1 MAERARVMAWA
12 ALGVGMALGACAPAR
27 RATLAPKTSGRVV
40 CLGDSIT
47 DGCTYPQLI
56 VQALREAG
64 RPAPTVV
71 CAGVASDT
79 APQMAARVER
89 TVLVFQPSLV
99 TFSAGT
105 NDALRGVSAE
115 EYERALREIRARV
128 RMQSAKG
135 KRQSAKGREPAGMIL
150 LTPCIISPSRGA
162 DAAAKAKV
170 EAAEKAIA
178 HYVAVIRRVADD
190 EGYPVAENN
199 ALMQA
204 ARREGKELMSDDGIH
219 PNYLGQSLMAR
230 AILDAMGH
238 RDVPLPREFRP
249 ALFPGVVRE
258 WKMRLAP
265 LDAQKKP
272 QRLAE
277 ATVTQLAPD
286 DSWKTYTLP
295 DPPPSSKPSAED
307 WWEQERRNGFGLRV
321 HGVVGKGLVQAV
333 ATIECAEPRKAF
345 INTGIGIST
354 VWLNGTKLH
363 EQGAAWTGFHAGKE
377 RLPANL
383 RRGRNVIVV
392 EIDGPQFFLSV
403 TDRLAWEEDI
413 QFEGE

>member
-1 MAERARVMAWA
+1 MTPSQPVRTGLSGASSAFFGGRRRLPLPIRAPATLPTLDGTVVAGRMGSSNVIHLGCKGAAMAERARVMAWA

-162 DAAAKAKV
+162 DAAPRRQLL
-170 EAAEKAIA
+170 A
-178 HYVAVIRRVADD
+178 H
-190 EGYPVAENN
+190 PLP
-199 ALMQA
+199 ALCVD
-204 ARREGKELMSDDGIH
+204 RREGESNHGWH
-219 PNYLGQSLMAR
+219 GWAR
-230 AILDAMGH
+230 IGAGRSTHCDE
-238 RDVPLPREFRP
+238 DVVDHEP
-249 ALFPGVVRE
+249 AVV
-258 WKMRLAP
+258 K
-265 LDAQKKP
+265 
-272 QRLAE
+272 
-277 ATVTQLAPD
+277 
-286 DSWKTYTLP
+286 
-295 DPPPSSKPSAED
+295 
-307 WWEQERRNGFGLRV
+307 
-321 HGVVGKGLVQAV
+321 
-333 ATIECAEPRKAF
+333 
-345 INTGIGIST
+345 
-354 VWLNGTKLH
+354 
-363 EQGAAWTGFHAGKE
+363 
-377 RLPANL
+377 
-383 RRGRNVIVV
+383 
-392 EIDGPQFFLSV
+392 
-403 TDRLAWEEDI
+403 
-413 QFEGE
+413 